1 MDEKISNDE
10 KKVLLVKDA
19 KDGKLK
25 AVTGMDEKG
34 NIQTTEPKAK
44 NKNSFLNVNTN
55 ESFLEAFF
63 KKMVEQAQH
72 PSHTGFFLI
81 TEKLLDKLIKTDLN
95 PVELEQHRVEPTE
108 QLEKAQRK
116 NAKQAQGDDDATS
129 QSTFQPMDLSKLDPR
144 DIQKYGITIGD
155 LEPHLKAMS
164 YGHKSPQMIPL
175 NPEMEPGVR
184 IPTKG
189 RVSLEEQADGTLKII
204 PHYWQ
209 EKPNLDAPFHGILLT
224 DADKENLKKSFNAG
238 RVIEL
243 EPTPGQKVAAFVS
256 LDRHTNKLEALP
268 VDQITIPNKIKGV
281 DLSKDQQLRAAA
293 GEKVLVE
300 KMLSRTGRLFDGYI
314 QINASDKKFDFNYEG
329 LDRNRYAQEN
339 KEIRR
344 QQKENAPEEETQK
357 KLYIPK
363 KLLGADLSE
372 KQQESLAA
380 GQATY
385 VKGMVKDDKG
395 EPFNAWVK
403 PNPEKVKFDFFRW
416 NPEKARKQG
425 AEVKPAEESKVQV
438 AVNNEGKTNEVT
450 KNVKEPLKQGQQ
462 KPTEPQRKQQGQ
474 KQQTRKPAVKKSGLK
489 V

>member
-19 KDGKLK
+19 KDGKVK

-34 NIQTTEPKAK
+34 NIRTTDPKAE
-44 NKNSFLNVNTN
+44 NLSSFLNVNTN

-72 PSHTGFFLI
+72 PSHTGFFLM
-81 TEKLLDKLIKTDLN
+81 TEKLLDKLIKTDLD
-95 PVELEQHRVEPTE
+95 PHELEQHRVEPVE
-108 QLEKAQRK
+108 QLEKTQGK

-129 QSTFQPMDLSKLDPR
+129 QSTFQPMDINKLDQR
-144 DIQKYGITIGD
+144 NLQKYGISMGD

-175 NPEMEPGVR
+175 NPELEPGVR
-184 IPTKG
+184 VPTKG
-189 RVSLEEQADGTLKII
+189 RVSLEEQEDGSLKII
-204 PHYWQ
+204 LHYWQ

-224 DADKENLKKSFNAG
+224 NADKENLQKSFNAG

-243 EPTPGQKVAAFVS
+243 EPTPGQKIPAFVS

-268 VDQITIPNKIKGV
+268 VDQVIIPGKLKGV
-281 DLSKDQQLRAAA
+281 DLSEDQQRRVAT

-344 QQKENAPEEETQK
+344 RQKENAPEGETEK

-385 VKGMVKDDKG
+385 VKGMIKDDKG

-416 NPEKARKQG
+416 NPDRAKKQG

-438 AVNNEGKTNEVT
+438 AVNNEGKTNEAT
-450 KNVKEPLKQGQQ
+450 RNVKEPLKQGQQ
-462 KPTEPQRKQQGQ
+462 KPTETQQ
-474 KQQTRKPAVKKSGLK
+474 KQQEQKQQLRKPAAKKSGLK
-489 V
+489 L